1 MKDTDVTCVN
11 FSDNC
16 ESIRA
21 EPSLRGT
28 VWPGLC
34 FPTPQATQDLIK
46 RTSPTVNP
54 ASGQLLP
61 WFLEV
66 SGRGVGLCVLGCC
79 SPRCLGGNGAW

>member
-1 MKDTDVTCVN
+1 MTCVN

-46 RTSPTVNP
+46 RTRTSPTVNP